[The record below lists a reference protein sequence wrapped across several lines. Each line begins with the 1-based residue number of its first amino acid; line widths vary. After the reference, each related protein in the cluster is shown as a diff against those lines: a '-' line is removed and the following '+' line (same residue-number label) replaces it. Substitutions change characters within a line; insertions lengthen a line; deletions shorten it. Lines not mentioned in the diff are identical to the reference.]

1 MRPAIEI
8 RGLDAMRKRFAAL
21 GAVKDL
27 GPALRAEAEAV
38 ADAARE
44 RLRERDPESQLA
56 QSIKIME
63 LEAGDHPAFAVG
75 TEDPAGFFL
84 EFGTARRRAFPWLV
98 PALHARLPAVNHAVR
113 KVIAAALKASAKV

>member
-1 MRPAIEI
+1 MMPGLEI

-21 GAVKDL
+21 GAVKNL
-27 GPALRAEAEAV
+27 GPALRGEAEAV

-44 RLRERDPESQLA
+44 RLRERDPQSQLA

-63 LEAGDHPAFAVG
+63 LKGGDHPAFAVG
-75 TEDPAGFFL
+75 TDEPTGFFL

>member
-1 MRPAIEI
+1 MRPGLEI

-21 GAVKDL
+21 GAVKSL

-44 RLRERDPESQLA
+44 RLRERDPQSQLA

-63 LEAGDHPAFAVG
+63 LEGGDHPVLAVG
-75 TEDPAGFFL
+75 H
-84 EFGTARRRAFPWLV
+84 R
-98 PALHARLPAVNHAVR
+98 
-113 KVIAAALKASAKV
+113 

>member
-1 MRPAIEI
+1 MEI

-21 GAVKDL
+21 GAVKSL

-44 RLRERDPESQLA
+44 RLRERDPQSQLA

-75 TEDPAGFFL
+75 TDEPAGFFL

>member
-1 MRPAIEI
+1 VRPGLEI

-44 RLRERDPESQLA
+44 RLRERDPQSQWHSPLR
-56 QSIKIME
+56 S
-63 LEAGDHPAFAVG
+63 
-75 TEDPAGFFL
+75 
-84 EFGTARRRAFPWLV
+84 W
-98 PALHARLPAVNHAVR
+98 
-113 KVIAAALKASAKV
+113 S